1 MAQSPQVVPPIIE
14 QDRYRFGEG
23 LLGVKNGVNTDF
35 DTEDPFTVYLDGGG
49 RFFEL
54 FRNGQRLLLN
64 KQYSLR
70 FIGDVGI
77 GVRVF
82 RPPKP
87 HESLVMNYV
96 KSL

>member
-14 QDRYRFGEG
+14 QDRYKFGVE
-23 LLGVKNGVNTDF
+23 LIGVKNEVNTDF
-35 DTEDPFTVYLDGGG
+35 DTPVPFSVNLYGGG

-54 FRNGQRLLLN
+54 FRNGQRLILD
-64 KQYSLR
+64 KQYSVR
-70 FIGDVGI
+70 YFGDVGI
-77 GVRVF
+77 GVRIF

-87 HESLVMNYV
+87 HESLIMNYV